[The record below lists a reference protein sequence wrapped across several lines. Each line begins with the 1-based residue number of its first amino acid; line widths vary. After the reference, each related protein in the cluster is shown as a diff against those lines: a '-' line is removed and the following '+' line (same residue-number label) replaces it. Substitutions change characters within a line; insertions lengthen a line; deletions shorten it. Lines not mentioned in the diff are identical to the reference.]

1 MNSVS
6 DHSDGIS
13 GAPQQLRKRQPM
25 HCVVIR
31 TKLQAIIVR
40 EMVEIGLISGNV
52 HLVQFYQDADDAS
65 KHDLEHQARG
75 LESVTGKTT
84 VISRSGAGMPGL
96 FLYFMYLLW
105 SARLRGHRVYFANI
119 NWFPFALA
127 LKLCPGQAVFTF
139 DDGSANIQQRDSS
152 YLSQAPSRR
161 PGPGGWLARRIFPE
175 GCASFVRGRI
185 QRHCTIYP
193 EAANIVPDSR
203 LDTIRIDW
211 DELLSDSD
219 RNALPMGVRR
229 IVLGSV
235 YQSIARPSGPLT
247 ERDIEQARQWADL
260 YIPHP
265 RDAAARNRADAFVK
279 YPAESII
286 SHYAKSADVV
296 VAHYNSSAALSF
308 RNHPHVHL
316 VNLMAVPTSILWET
330 PEA

>member
-1 MNSVS
+1 
-6 DHSDGIS
+6 
-13 GAPQQLRKRQPM
+13 M
-25 HCVVIR
+25 HYVVIR

-40 EMVEIGLISGNV
+40 KMVEMGLIRGDV

-65 KHDLEHQARG
+65 KQDLQHQASD
-75 LESVTGKTT
+75 LKSVTGRTT
-84 VISRSGAGMPGL
+84 AISRSGAGMPGL
-96 FLYFMYLLW
+96 FLYFMYMLW
-105 SARLRGHRVYFANI
+105 NARLRGHRVYFANI

-127 LKLCPGQAVFTF
+127 LKLCPGQEIFTF
-139 DDGSANIQQRDSS
+139 DDGSANIQERESS
-152 YLSQAPSRR
+152 YLSHASSRR
-161 PGPGGWLARRIFPE
+161 PGLGGWLARRIFPE

-193 EAANIVPDSR
+193 DVANIVPDSR

-211 DELLSDSD
+211 DELLGDAD
-219 RNALPMGVRR
+219 RIALPAGVRR

-235 YQSIARPSGPLT
+235 YQSIARPAGPVT

-265 RDAAARNRADAFVK
+265 RDAAARDRADVFVK

-286 SHYAKSADVV
+286 SHYAKSGEVV

-308 RNHPHVHL
+308 RDDPHVHL
-316 VNLMAVPTSILWET
+316 VNLLAVPASTLWDR
-330 PEA
+330 PNS